1 MKKSLVAKFK
11 APKKKAEEAG
21 PDTSERVTND
31 SVNKHREEVLTRGR
45 KFKYPFQH
53 SKHRVALTSLAIVF
67 GSLIILSAITGVQ
80 LYRRQS
86 TGDFT
91 YRVTQIIPF
100 PVAKVDGSY
109 VSYESYLFEL
119 RPSLYWLSQYGTT
132 DLKSPDGKRQIEHYK
147 QESLNRAV
155 ENTIAHDLA
164 KQNNITVS
172 DEEIDAS
179 INRVEALGGNLSQ
192 VVAEQY
198 SFSVKDFRR
207 LKRDALLR
215 LKVAKSLDKDAPK
228 RAQTVVDKIKAGMSF
243 EDAAK
248 QYSDDLE
255 TKQLGGDI
263 GVVERGK
270 AKLRDEVV
278 KAAFSLPV
286 GQVSGVIDTKNGDYY
301 VIKVTE
307 KPSDTQV
314 KLSVIQIKVKD
325 MDQYLAEYKKAGK
338 VTQYIRPS
346 SDR

>member
-11 APKKKAEEAG
+11 APKKKSDVSE
-21 PDTSERVTND
+21 PDTTERVTNT
-31 SVNKHREEVLTRGR
+31 SVNKHREEVLSRGR

-53 SKHRVALTSLAIVF
+53 SKHRVALTSLALVM
-67 GSLIILSAITGVQ
+67 GSLCILSLITGVQ

-86 TGDFT
+86 TGDFS

-100 PVAKVDGSY
+100 PVAKVDGNY
-109 VSYESYLFEL
+109 TSYESYLFEL

-132 DLKSPDGKRQIEHYK
+132 DLKSPDGQRQIEHYK
-147 QESLNRAV
+147 QESLNRAMT
-155 ENTIAHDLA
+155 NTIAHDLA
-164 KQNNITVS
+164 KKNNITV
-172 DEEIDAS
+172 DESEIDES
-179 INRVEALGGNLSQ
+179 INRVEALGGNLNQ
-192 VVAEQY
+192 VVSEQY

-207 LKRDALLR
+207 LKKDALLR
-215 LKVAKSLDKDAPK
+215 LKVAKALDKDAPK
-228 RAQTVVDKIKAGMSF
+228 RAQDALAKIQAGMSF

-263 GVVERGK
+263 GVVEKSK

-278 KAAFSLPV
+278 QQAFTLPV

-301 VIKVTE
+301 IIKVTE
-307 KPSDTQV
+307 KPSDTTV
-314 KLSVIQIKVKD
+314 RLSVIQIAVKD

-338 VTQYIRPS
+338 VHQYITPS
-346 SDR
+346 SDQ